1 MSEQEATQE
10 LVDREDVTLWSLFWT
25 FLKIGATAYGGFM
38 GLISVVQNYVV
49 ERRKLLTHDDMLD
62 GISLA
67 TMLPGPIAVNV
78 VAYTGYRLR
87 GVTGAIVTATA
98 VTLPAFVLI
107 VVLSHFYFKFGSI
120 PSVSQFFQGVLPAV
134 AAIIVATTLKMGQK
148 AITGWREALFAVAA
162 FSVVVFIGGFYSTIS
177 VMVGAGIL
185 GFLLFRPRREKPQA
199 RVDDSG
205 AGDNGGGGNEGGG
218 GKAAPLSSRLY
229 SAAAIPAANAVA
241 PFLSVDLAT
250 TAKLV
255 GTFAGMSVM
264 LFGGGFV
271 FIPLMQETIV
281 SDYGWVTQQ
290 EFVDSIALGQVT
302 PGPIV
307 LTATFVGYKIA
318 GLLGA
323 VAGTLAIFTPP
334 AIIMVVC
341 SHYLEKIKG
350 SSNVKAILK
359 GLRSAIIGM
368 IGAAAWVIATT
379 TDMSWATLLVFAVA
393 LFALLKLKLEVV
405 WIIPSAGI
413 AGLLLF

>member
-49 ERRKLLTHDDMLD
+49 ERRKLLNHDDMLD

-218 GKAAPLSSRLY
+218 GKAAPLSSGSTARR
-229 SAAAIPAANAVA
+229 
-241 PFLSVDLAT
+241 PF
-250 TAKLV
+250 
-255 GTFAGMSVM
+255 
-264 LFGGGFV
+264 
-271 FIPLMQETIV
+271 
-281 SDYGWVTQQ
+281 
-290 EFVDSIALGQVT
+290 
-302 PGPIV
+302 
-307 LTATFVGYKIA
+307 
-318 GLLGA
+318 
-323 VAGTLAIFTPP
+323 PP
-334 AIIMVVC
+334 PM
-341 SHYLEKIKG
+341 
-350 SSNVKAILK
+350 
-359 GLRSAIIGM
+359 RSRR
-368 IGAAAWVIATT
+368 
-379 TDMSWATLLVFAVA
+379 F
-393 LFALLKLKLEVV
+393 
-405 WIIPSAGI
+405 
-413 AGLLLF
+413 

>member
-1 MSEQEATQE
+1 
-10 LVDREDVTLWSLFWT
+10 
-25 FLKIGATAYGGFM
+25 
-38 GLISVVQNYVV
+38 
-49 ERRKLLTHDDMLD
+49 
-62 GISLA
+62 
-67 TMLPGPIAVNV
+67 
-78 VAYTGYRLR
+78 
-87 GVTGAIVTATA
+87 
-98 VTLPAFVLI
+98 
-107 VVLSHFYFKFGSI
+107 
-120 PSVSQFFQGVLPAV
+120 
-134 AAIIVATTLKMGQK
+134 
-148 AITGWREALFAVAA
+148 
-162 FSVVVFIGGFYSTIS
+162 
-177 VMVGAGIL
+177 MV
-185 GFLLFRPRREKPQA
+185 
-199 RVDDSG
+199 
-205 AGDNGGGGNEGGG
+205 
-218 GKAAPLSSRLY
+218 
-229 SAAAIPAANAVA
+229 
-241 PFLSVDLAT
+241 T